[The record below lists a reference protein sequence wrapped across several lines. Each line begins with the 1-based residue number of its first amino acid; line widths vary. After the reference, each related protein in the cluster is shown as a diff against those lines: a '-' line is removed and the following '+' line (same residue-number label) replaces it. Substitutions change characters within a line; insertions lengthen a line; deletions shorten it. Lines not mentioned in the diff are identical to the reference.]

1 MRGVL
6 RWYWWLAVGVI
17 GVVAGVGLIAT
28 SNAWGGSSSE
38 FGWFAYTPLSDSEV
52 SVADEFTSRVDQLW
66 VGVAV
71 AVVGLLVIAVGV
83 GYRLG
88 QRQTQRQRQA

>member
-1 MRGVL
+1 MTGVL

-38 FGWFAYTPLSDSEV
+38 FGWFADTPLSD
-52 SVADEFTSRVDQLW
+52 
-66 VGVAV
+66 
-71 AVVGLLVIAVGV
+71 
-83 GYRLG
+83 
-88 QRQTQRQRQA
+88 